1 MAIKAIA
8 SSASRPSRIIQIHM
22 VLEVAVS
29 FVCVVWL
36 GRVVCVVVV
45 VVVVV
50 EAVPVVCGGDDAPE
64 LAFCASAGTAHAAHA
79 RLSASRHAL
88 KPLKSWPDFIPSSP
102 FRVGSAFIRQ
112 DASEHERS
120 SKTLL

>member
-1 MAIKAIA
+1 
-8 SSASRPSRIIQIHM
+8 M
-22 VLEVAVS
+22 VLELAVS

-50 EAVPVVCGGDDAPE
+50 EAVPVVCGDDDAPE

-79 RLSASRHAL
+79 RLNASRHAL
-88 KPLKSWPDFIPSSP
+88 KPLKSWPDFIRNSP
-102 FRVGSAFIRQ
+102 FRLDSAVSRQ
-112 DASEHERS
+112 DTNEHERS